1 MMTSFKIENVHCRM
15 LCKKRLESAASK
27 TRAIKNM
34 LTITNVKDRLR
45 QAHEVLSDME
55 QYSNEVT
62 E

>member
-1 MMTSFKIENVHCRM
+1 M

-45 QAHEVLSDME
+45 QAHEVLNEME